1 MLIYI
6 YVGQKREIGRE
17 ITEAKIERQIVRY
30 SEMATVKDRDRLI
43 DKWRDRERERE
54 REKERERERERERE
68 NCLVFLAD
76 FCVGF

>member
-1 MLIYI
+1 
-6 YVGQKREIGRE
+6 
-17 ITEAKIERQIVRY
+17 
-30 SEMATVKDRDRLI
+30 MATVKDRDRLI